1 MPRNARVEVLAMS
14 DRRQLS
20 PFSVPALPQDD
31 TGWRAKLSK
40 WQLALLIGMPLAA
53 VAAAAAVAGLVFLL
67 NRRRRTEPVSLPPS
81 VSSQIPTPVTSPAAK
96 KPEERDSKKVRGG
109 GHQLEKNG

>member
-53 VAAAAAVAGLVFLL
+53 AAAVAGLVFLL
-67 NRRRRTEPVSLPPS
+67 SRRRPAEPASPPPS
-81 VSSQIPTPVTSPAAK
+81 VSSQSPTPVTSPAAK